1 MRCSAP
7 GSGFFAPDGAGCLRR
22 CISNAPNHLSVC
34 RGRCP
39 HRPNKN
45 YEFAADFRITTY
57 SAGSMWASTPTTIN
71 RTSVVRIPYV
81 KYSTGANKATCFV
94 YRALGK
100 PDWAAAQ
107 RAFLTGRAIG
117 EWYAE
122 SKCLFRRVSAISR
135 LQRLFS
141 PHSFLARQKRMGRR
155 RHALCRAKK
164 KRLKREISGLKTAY
178 FLSKIAILPLCP
190 TLSPNAAARSRT
202 LI

>member
-22 CISNAPNHLSVC
+22 CISNAPNHLSLC

-39 HRPNKN
+39 HRPDEN
-45 YEFAADFRITTY
+45 YEFAGNSRITTY
-57 SAGSMWASTPTTIN
+57 SAGSMWASTPTTLN

-81 KYSTGANKATCFV
+81 KYSTGANKTTHTA

-100 PDWAAAQ
+100 PDWTTAR

-122 SKCLFRRVSAISR
+122 SKCLFRRDSAIR
-135 LQRLFS
+135 V
-141 PHSFLARQKRMGRR
+141 PGASFLPVLFWQDRKEWAAGGTPFAAQRKRG
-155 RHALCRAKK
+155 
-164 KRLKREISGLKTAY
+164 
-178 FLSKIAILPLCP
+178 
-190 TLSPNAAARSRT
+190 
-202 LI
+202 